1 MNIKV
6 KILIVEDDLLTQKA
20 LEFRLKKDGYNVVKA
35 SDGLEAKELLI
46 AENPDILITDLMIPF
61 LSGLELIEFAKNKLG
76 KSIPVI
82 VLSAANQEK
91 IILDSFNLGADDFMS
106 KPFSPLELT
115 VRVKRL
121 LSKNG

>member
-1 MNIKV
+1 MSNQG

-20 LEFRLKKDGYNVVKA
+20 LEFRLKKDGYIVVKA
-35 SDGLEAKELLI
+35 SDGLKGKELLI
-46 AENPDILITDLMIPF
+46 SENPDLLITDLMIPF
-61 LSGLELIEFAKNKLG
+61 LSGLELIEFAKNQLK
-76 KSIPVI
+76 KAIPVI

-121 LSKNG
+121 LAKNG

>member
-1 MNIKV
+1 MSTKE
-6 KILIVEDDLLTQKA
+6 KILIVEDDLPTQKA
-20 LEFRLKKDGYNVVKA
+20 LEFRLKKDGYIVVKA
-35 SDGLEAKELLI
+35 SDGLQGKELLI
-46 AENPDILITDLMIPF
+46 AENPDLLITDLMIPF
-61 LSGLELIEFAKNKLG
+61 VSGLELIEFAKNQLEKA
-76 KSIPVI
+76 IPVI